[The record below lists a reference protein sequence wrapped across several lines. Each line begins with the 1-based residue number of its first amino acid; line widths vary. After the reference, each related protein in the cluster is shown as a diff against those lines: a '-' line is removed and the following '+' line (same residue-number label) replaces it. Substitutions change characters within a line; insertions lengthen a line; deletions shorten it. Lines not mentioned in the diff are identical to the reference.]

1 MEIKTGI
8 SLYLSTDIQ
17 KNIEVINKA
26 SMSGVKFA
34 FTSLNILEENN
45 IDKSDR
51 LYKLIELCSS
61 NDINLIVDINE
72 YTNSNIFSN
81 LKNVYLRIDD
91 GYSLDEIYELSKKN
105 MIVLNASTITKND
118 LKYLKN
124 KGIDFNNVLALHNY
138 YPKKYTGIG
147 EKYFLEQNEKYNEFG
162 IKTMAFVAGDLK
174 RGPVFEGLP
183 TLENTREK
191 RFVTSALKLIS
202 LKTDIVLVGD
212 IDLSDKNWE
221 YFKYIS
227 KGIVPIRTIDNVLND
242 TVFENRIDY
251 SEYLIRSKIPKSIGK
266 TRKEFKE
273 YIQKNLK
280 DIKKENGEIKKGDI
294 LLSNEKYLRYEG
306 ELEIAL
312 KNLGLDEKRDI
323 VSRVYDEDIELLDYI
338 SIITK
343 FIFWK

>member
-51 LYKLIELCSS
+51 LYKLIELCSN

-105 MIVLNASTITKND
+105 MIVLNASTIIKND

-191 RFVTSALKLIS
+191 RFVTSVLKLIS

-221 YFKYIS
+221 YFKYIA
-227 KGIVPIRTIDNVLND
+227 KGIVPIRIIDNILND

-280 DIKKENGEIKKGDI
+280 DVKKENGEIKKGDI

>member
-147 EKYFLEQNEKYNEFG
+147 EKYFLKQNEKYNEFG

-174 RGPVFEGLP
+174 RGPMFEGLP

-191 RFVTSALKLIS
+191 RFVTSVLKLIS

-227 KGIVPIRTIDNVLND
+227 KGIVPIRIIDNILND

-280 DIKKENGEIKKGDI
+280 DVKKENGEIKKGDI

>member
-72 YTNSNIFSN
+72 YTNSSIFSN

-191 RFVTSALKLIS
+191 RFVSSVLKLIS

-227 KGIVPIRTIDNVLND
+227 KGIVPIRIIDNILND

-251 SEYLIRSKIPKSIGK
+251 SEYLIRSKIPKNIGK

-280 DIKKENGEIKKGDI
+280 DVKKENGEIKKGDI

>member
-26 SMSGVKFA
+26 SISGVKFA

-45 IDKSDR
+45 IDKSER
-51 LYKLIELCSS
+51 LYKLIELCTKSS
-61 NDINLIVDINE
+61 INLIVDINE
-72 YTNSNIFSN
+72 YTNI
-81 LKNVYLRIDD
+81 YLRIDD

-118 LKYLKN
+118 LKYLNN
-124 KGIDFNNVLALHNY
+124 KGIDFNKILALHNY

-162 IKTMAFVAGDLK
+162 IKTMAFVSGDLK
-174 RGPVFEGLP
+174 RGPMFEGLP
-183 TLENTREK
+183 TLENIRDE
-191 RFVTSALKLIS
+191 RFITSVLKLIS

-212 IDLSDKNWE
+212 IDLSDENWK

-227 KGIVPIRTIDNVLND
+227 DGIVPLKNIDNILND
-242 TVFENRIDY
+242 TTFENRRDY
-251 SEYLIRSKIPKSIGK
+251 SEYLIRSKIPESIGK

-273 YIQKNLK
+273 YIQKELR
-280 DIKKENGEIKKGDI
+280 DIKKENREIRKGDI

-306 ELEIAL
+306 ELEISL
-312 KNLGLDEKRDI
+312 KNLGVDEKRDV
-323 VSRVYDEDIELLDYI
+323 VSRVCDKDVELLEYI

>member
-191 RFVTSALKLIS
+191 RFVTSVLKLIS

-227 KGIVPIRTIDNVLND
+227 KGIVPIRIIDNILND

-280 DIKKENGEIKKGDI
+280 DVKKENGEIKKGDI

>member
-147 EKYFLEQNEKYNEFG
+147 ERYFLEQNEKYNEFG

-174 RGPVFEGLP
+174 RGPMFEGLP

-191 RFVTSALKLIS
+191 RFVTSVLKLIS

>member
-81 LKNVYLRIDD
+81 LKNVYLRLDD
-91 GYSLDEIYELSKKN
+91 GYSLDEISKKN

-191 RFVTSALKLIS
+191 RFVTSVLKLIS

-221 YFKYIS
+221 YFKYIA
-227 KGIVPIRTIDNVLND
+227 KGIVPIRIIDNILND

>member
-105 MIVLNASTITKND
+105 KIVLNASTITKSD

-191 RFVTSALKLIS
+191 RFVTSVLKLIC

-221 YFKYIS
+221 YFKYIA
-227 KGIVPIRTIDNVLND
+227 KGIVPIRIIDNILND

-280 DIKKENGEIKKGDI
+280 DLKKENGEIKKGDI

>member
-45 IDKSDR
+45 IDKSDK

-61 NDINLIVDINE
+61 NDVNLIVDINE

-191 RFVTSALKLIS
+191 SFVTSVLKLIS

-212 IDLSDKNWE
+212 IDLSDENWE

-227 KGIVPIRTIDNVLND
+227 KGIVPIRIIDNVLND

-280 DIKKENGEIKKGDI
+280 DVKKENGEIKKGDI
-294 LLSNEKYLRYEG
+294 LLSNENYLRYEG

>member
-191 RFVTSALKLIS
+191 RFVTSVLKLIS

-221 YFKYIS
+221 YFKYIA
-227 KGIVPIRTIDNVLND
+227 KGIVPIRIIDNILND

>member
-26 SMSGVKFA
+26 SISGVKFA

-45 IDKSDR
+45 IDKSER

-61 NDINLIVDINE
+61 NDIKLIVDINE
-72 YTNSNIFSN
+72 YTNSSIFSN

-118 LKYLKN
+118 LKYLNN
-124 KGIDFNNVLALHNY
+124 KGIDFNKLLALHNY

-162 IKTMAFVAGDLK
+162 IRTMAFVSGDLK
-174 RGPVFEGLP
+174 RGPMFEGLP
-183 TLENTREK
+183 TLENTREE
-191 RFVTSALKLIS
+191 RFIISVLKLIS

-212 IDLSDKNWE
+212 IDLSDENWK

-227 KGIVPIRTIDNVLND
+227 DGIVPLKNIDNILNNI
-242 TVFENRIDY
+242 VFENRRDY
-251 SEYLIRSKIPKSIGK
+251 SEYLIRSKIPESIGK

-273 YIQKNLK
+273 YIQKELRY
-280 DIKKENGEIKKGDI
+280 IKKENREIRKGDI

-306 ELEIAL
+306 EVEIAL
-312 KNLGLDEKRDI
+312 KNLGIDEKRDV
-323 VSRVYDEDIELLDYI
+323 VSRVCEEDVELLYYI
-338 SIITK
+338 SIINK

>member
-191 RFVTSALKLIS
+191 RFVTSVLKLIS

-242 TVFENRIDY
+242 TVFENKIDY

-280 DIKKENGEIKKGDI
+280 DVKKENGEIKKGDI

>member
-174 RGPVFEGLP
+174 RGPMFGGLP

-191 RFVTSALKLIS
+191 RFVTSVLKLIS

-221 YFKYIS
+221 YFKYIA
-227 KGIVPIRTIDNVLND
+227 KGIVPIRIIDNILND

-280 DIKKENGEIKKGDI
+280 DVKKENGEIKKGDI

>member
-174 RGPVFEGLP
+174 RGPMFEGLP

-191 RFVTSALKLIS
+191 RFVTSVLKLIS

-221 YFKYIS
+221 YFKYIA
-227 KGIVPIRTIDNVLND
+227 KGIVPIRIIDNILND

>member
-191 RFVTSALKLIS
+191 RFVTSVLKLIC

-221 YFKYIS
+221 YFKYIA
-227 KGIVPIRTIDNVLND
+227 KGIVPIRIIDNILND

-280 DIKKENGEIKKGDI
+280 DVKKENGEIKKGDI

>member
-26 SMSGVKFA
+26 SISGVKFA

-45 IDKSDR
+45 IDKSER
-51 LYKLIELCSS
+51 LYKLIELCTKSS
-61 NDINLIVDINE
+61 INLIVDINE

-81 LKNVYLRIDD
+81 LKNIYLRIDD

-118 LKYLKN
+118 LKYLNN
-124 KGIDFNNVLALHNY
+124 KGIDFNKILALHNY

-162 IKTMAFVAGDLK
+162 IKTMAFVSGDLK
-174 RGPVFEGLP
+174 RGPMFEGLP
-183 TLENTREK
+183 TLEN
-191 RFVTSALKLIS
+191 IS
-202 LKTDIVLVGD
+202 D
-212 IDLSDKNWE
+212 
-221 YFKYIS
+221 
-227 KGIVPIRTIDNVLND
+227 GIVPLKNIDNILND
-242 TVFENRIDY
+242 TTFENRRDY
-251 SEYLIRSKIPKSIGK
+251 SEYLIRSKIPESIGK

-273 YIQKNLK
+273 YIQKELR
-280 DIKKENGEIKKGDI
+280 DIKKENREIRKGDI

-306 ELEIAL
+306 ELEISL
-312 KNLGLDEKRDI
+312 KNLGVDEKRDV
-323 VSRVYDEDIELLDYI
+323 VSRVCDKDVELLEYI

>member
-191 RFVTSALKLIS
+191 RFVTSVLKLIS

-221 YFKYIS
+221 YFKYIA
-227 KGIVPIRTIDNVLND
+227 KGIVPIRIIDNVLND

-280 DIKKENGEIKKGDI
+280 DVKKENGEIKKGDI

>member
-1 MEIKTGI
+1 
-8 SLYLSTDIQ
+8 
-17 KNIEVINKA
+17 
-26 SMSGVKFA
+26 MSGVKFA

-191 RFVTSALKLIS
+191 RFVTSVLKLIS

-280 DIKKENGEIKKGDI
+280 DVKKENGEIKKGDI

>member
-51 LYKLIELCSS
+51 LYKLIELCSN

-191 RFVTSALKLIS
+191 RFVTSVLKLIS

-212 IDLSDKNWE
+212 IDLSDENWE

-227 KGIVPIRTIDNVLND
+227 KGIVPIRIIDNVLND

-273 YIQKNLK
+273 YIQKKLK
-280 DIKKENGEIKKGDI
+280 DVKKENGEIKKGDI

>member
-51 LYKLIELCSS
+51 LYKLIELCSN

-183 TLENTREK
+183 TLENIREK
-191 RFVTSALKLIS
+191 RFVTSVLKLIS

-221 YFKYIS
+221 YFKYIA
-227 KGIVPIRTIDNVLND
+227 KGIVPIRIIDNVLND

-280 DIKKENGEIKKGDI
+280 DVKKENGEIKKGDI

>member
-191 RFVTSALKLIS
+191 RFVTSVLKLIS

-280 DIKKENGEIKKGDI
+280 DVKKENGEIKKGDI